1 MKKCLISIALIA
13 ISVSACTSNI
23 NSTKGT
29 NIKPNAEMLQIKDI
43 EGYGMETD
51 YSGKNIGLAEP
62 VIAAFNSIGP
72 SNRIKTITAI
82 QAPIMRL
89 RGATATP
96 LDKETNDLIG
106 NAIKINADSSMID
119 SSVWSEIRNKYP
131 SLTHIATTI
140 FQISEEWKD
149 SSEGHY
155 LWSSY
160 IVARTIVIDINT
172 RQIISEWRQEVQ
184 DRSTWERAPE
194 SPERLAFYLKP
205 IESTQ
210 RKTP

>member
-82 QAPIMRL
+82 QAPIIANRL
-89 RGATATP
+89 YDVNNLNTVEKARLEEKVKQEFA
-96 LDKETNDLIG
+96 
-106 NAIKINADSSMID
+106 
-119 SSVWSEIRNKYP
+119 RNSKYYP
-131 SLTHIATTI
+131 
-140 FQISEEWKD
+140 
-149 SSEGHY
+149 
-155 LWSSY
+155 
-160 IVARTIVIDINT
+160 N
-172 RQIISEWRQEVQ
+172 
-184 DRSTWERAPE
+184 
-194 SPERLAFYLKP
+194 
-205 IESTQ
+205 
-210 RKTP
+210 